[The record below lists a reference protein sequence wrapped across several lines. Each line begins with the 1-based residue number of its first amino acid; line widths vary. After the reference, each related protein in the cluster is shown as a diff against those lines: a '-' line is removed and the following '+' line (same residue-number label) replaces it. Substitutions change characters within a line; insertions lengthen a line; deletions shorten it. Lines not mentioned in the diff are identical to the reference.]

1 MADAVIRGRLADN
14 AIGLREVLFQ
24 SITHMAPGAAVAF
37 SIIVGAGFAG
47 GALPL
52 SVLLALVGCLFVAV
66 SIGQLAKHL
75 PSAAGFA
82 AFAAAGLHPGVGFLI
97 AWGYALAE
105 AMVAPLLYLVFGHVV
120 AGTLAAEYGWPY
132 ETWWPIATVAAAA
145 LVLLLGWFGI
155 RVSAVAG
162 TLLGLFEILVFA
174 ALAGWMIF
182 EAGDANTLSVFGT
195 GPANSPDFGGWSG
208 VIAGSVFTIL
218 AFIGFEAAVPLA
230 EEARNPRRT
239 VQIAVVA
246 STAVIGLFYLLTTY
260 AAAVYFGPER
270 FTEFA
275 SLGEGNPWQ
284 QLARDL
290 WGGYWVLI
298 FAAIVISAIA
308 NSNAGANA
316 TTRTWYALGR
326 ARILTRMLTET
337 HPRWRSPYVGVLV
350 QFAIA
355 LAVALPIGFIYGPY
369 PVAFGLVGTIV
380 TVVII
385 GIYIALN
392 VACMGYYL
400 RRRRAEFKVWLHV
413 VVPVLGVAAFVPAV
427 LTALGV
433 EVFDFITALTW
444 PFSLAGPVVAGWL
457 GLGLIYLLFSA
468 GKRGRQRI
476 RALGLL
482 YNPDG
487 TPVDPTT
494 DAPKAAPTVAPT
506 DAPKE
511 TPQDAP
517 MDAPKETRQDV
528 PTDAPKETPTDAPK
542 ETPTDAP
549 EEAPKEAREQ
559 PPPTAAPR
567 REAADDA

>member
-1 MADAVIRGRLADN
+1 MADAAARGQLADN
-14 AIGLREVLFQ
+14 AVGLREVLFQ

-82 AFAAAGLHPGVGFLI
+82 TYATKGLHPGVGFLV

-105 AMVAPLLYLVFGHVV
+105 AMVAPLLYLIFGHVV
-120 AGTLAAEYGWPY
+120 AGTLAAEYGWKY
-132 ETWWPIATVAAAA
+132 ETWWPIATVGAAV

-162 TLLGLFEILVFA
+162 TILGLFEIAVFA
-174 ALAGWMIF
+174 ALAIWMIVR
-182 EAGDANTLSVFGT
+182 AGNDNTLSVFWT
-195 GPANSPDFGGWSG
+195 SQATSPDFGGWNG
-208 VIAGSVFTIL
+208 IIAGSVFTIL

-239 VQIAVVA
+239 VQVAVVA
-246 STAVIGLFYLLTTY
+246 SAALIGLFYLLTTY
-260 AAAVYFGPER
+260 AAAVYFGPAR

-275 SLGEGNPWQ
+275 AFGEGNPWQ
-284 QLARDL
+284 QLAREI
-290 WGGYWVLI
+290 WGGAWVLI

-326 ARILTRMLTET
+326 ARILTSMLTET
-337 HPRWRSPYVGVLV
+337 HPRWRSPYLGVLV
-350 QFAIA
+350 QFALA
-355 LAVALPIGFIYGPY
+355 LAVALPVGMIYGPY
-369 PVAFGLVGTIV
+369 PVAFGLVGTMI

-385 GIYIALN
+385 GIYIVLN
-392 VACMGYYL
+392 LACIGFYL
-400 RRRRAEFKVWLHV
+400 RHRRDEFKPFWHL
-413 VVPVLGVAAFVPAV
+413 VVPVLGILAFIPAV

-444 PFSLAGPVVAGWL
+444 PFSLAAPVVAGWI
-457 GLGLIYLLFSA
+457 GLGLIYLIYLA
-468 GKRGRQRI
+468 LTRRRDRI
-476 RALGLL
+476 VALGQLFG
-482 YNPDG
+482 PDE
-487 TPVDPTT
+487 TP
-494 DAPKAAPTVAPT
+494 APTSAKPPEPPEPPVA
-506 DAPKE
+506 A
-511 TPQDAP
+511 
-517 MDAPKETRQDV
+517 
-528 PTDAPKETPTDAPK
+528 
-542 ETPTDAP
+542 
-549 EEAPKEAREQ
+549 
-559 PPPTAAPR
+559 TAAP
-567 REAADDA
+567 ATGASDDA

>member
-1 MADAVIRGRLADN
+1 MADPAVRGQLADN
-14 AIGLREVLFQ
+14 AVGLREVLFQ

-82 AFAAAGLHPGVGFLI
+82 TYAARGLHPGVGFLV

-105 AMVAPLLYLVFGHVV
+105 AMVAPLLYLIFGHVV

-132 ETWWPIATVAAAA
+132 DTWWPIATVGAAVI
-145 LVLLLGWFGI
+145 VLLLGWFGI

-162 TLLGLFEILVFA
+162 TLLGLFEIAVFA
-174 ALAGWMIF
+174 TLAIWMIVK
-182 EAGDANTLSVFGT
+182 AGDANTLSVFWT
-195 GPANSPDFGGWSG
+195 GQANSPDFGGWSG

-218 AFIGFEAAVPLA
+218 AFIGFEAAAPLA

-239 VQIAVVA
+239 VQVAVVA
-246 STAVIGLFYLLTTY
+246 SAALIGLFYLLTTY
-260 AAAVYFGPER
+260 AAAVFFGPAR

-275 SLGEGNPWQ
+275 GFGAGNPWQ
-284 QLARDL
+284 QLGRDI
-290 WGGYWVLI
+290 WGGSWVLI

-326 ARILTRMLTET
+326 ARILTSMLTET

-355 LAVALPIGFIYGPY
+355 LAVALPVGMIYDPY
-369 PVAFGLVGTIV
+369 PTAFGLIGTVV

-385 GIYIALN
+385 LIYIVLN
-392 VACMGYYL
+392 LACIGYYL
-400 RRRRAEFKVWLHV
+400 RQRRDEFNPFWHLVL
-413 VVPVLGVAAFVPAV
+413 PVLGVVAFVPAI
-427 LTALGV
+427 LTALGI
-433 EVFDFITALTW
+433 EVFSFITALTW

-457 GLGLIYLLFSA
+457 GLGLCYLLYLA
-468 GKRGRQRI
+468 GTGRRDRI
-476 RALGLL
+476 GALGQ
-482 YNPDG
+482 
-487 TPVDPTT
+487 VFH
-494 DAPKAAPTVAPT
+494 A
-506 DAPKE
+506 
-511 TPQDAP
+511 
-517 MDAPKETRQDV
+517 
-528 PTDAPKETPTDAPK
+528 
-542 ETPTDAP
+542 
-549 EEAPKEAREQ
+549 
-559 PPPTAAPR
+559 
-567 REAADDA
+567 

>member
-1 MADAVIRGRLADN
+1 MTDAAVRGQLADN

-52 SVLLALVGCLFVAV
+52 SVVLALVGCLFVAV

-82 AFAAAGLHPGVGFLI
+82 TYATKGLHPGVGFLV

-105 AMVAPLLYLVFGHVV
+105 AMVAPLLYLIFGHVL

-132 ETWWPIATVAAAA
+132 DTWWPIATVGAAV

-155 RVSAVAG
+155 RVSAVTG
-162 TLLGLFEILVFA
+162 TVLGLFEIAVFA
-174 ALAGWMIF
+174 ALAIWMIVK
-182 EAGDANTLSVFGT
+182 AGADNTLSVFWT
-195 GPANSPDFGGWSG
+195 GQATSPDFGGWSG

-239 VQIAVVA
+239 VQVAVVA
-246 STAVIGLFYLLTTY
+246 SAALIGLFYLLTTY
-260 AAAVYFGPER
+260 AAAVFFGPDR

-275 SLGEGNPWQ
+275 GFGDGNPWQ
-284 QLARDL
+284 QLASDV
-290 WGGYWVLI
+290 WGGFWVLI

-326 ARILTRMLTET
+326 ARILTSMLTET
-337 HPRWRSPYVGVLV
+337 HPTWRSPYVGVLV
-350 QFAIA
+350 QFAVA
-355 LAVALPIGFIYGPY
+355 LAVALPVGMIYGPY
-369 PVAFGLVGTIV
+369 PVAFGLLGTMV

-385 GIYIALN
+385 LIYITLN
-392 VACMGYYL
+392 LACIGFFRRQRRDEFNPFWHLVA
-400 RRRRAEFKVWLHV
+400 
-413 VVPVLGVAAFVPAV
+413 PVLGVVAFVPAI

-444 PFSLAGPVVAGWL
+444 PFSLAAPVVAGWL
-457 GLGLIYLLFSA
+457 GVGLVYLLYLA
-468 GKRGRQRI
+468 RTGRRDRI
-476 RALGLL
+476 GALGQIF
-482 YNPDG
+482 G
-487 TPVDPTT
+487 SE
-494 DAPKAAPTVAPT
+494 
-506 DAPKE
+506 E
-511 TPQDAP
+511 TPAP
-517 MDAPKETRQDV
+517 ASPTPQQRAGTTPASTAGAPATG
-528 PTDAPKETPTDAPK
+528 AS
-542 ETPTDAP
+542 
-549 EEAPKEAREQ
+549 
-559 PPPTAAPR
+559 
-567 REAADDA
+567 DDA

>member
-1 MADAVIRGRLADN
+1 MADAVVRGRLADN

-52 SVLLALVGCLFVAV
+52 SVVLALVGCLFVAV

-82 AFAAAGLHPGVGFLI
+82 TFAAAGLHPGVGFLV

-120 AGTLAAEYGWPY
+120 ASTLAAEYGWPY
-132 ETWWPIATVAAAA
+132 ETWWPIATVAAAV

-162 TLLGLFEILVFA
+162 TVLGLFEIVVFA
-174 ALAGWMIF
+174 ALAVWMIV

-246 STAVIGLFYLLTTY
+246 STALIGLFYLLTTY
-260 AAAVYFGPER
+260 AAAVYFGPQR
-270 FTEFA
+270 FTEFP
-275 SLGEGNPWQ
+275 SSGEGNPWQ
-284 QLARDL
+284 QLASDL
-290 WGGYWVLI
+290 WGGFWVLI

-326 ARILTRMLTET
+326 ARILTGMLTET
-337 HPRWRSPYVGVLV
+337 HPRWRSPYLGVLV
-350 QFAIA
+350 QFALA
-355 LAVALPIGFIYGPY
+355 LGVALPIGMIYGPY

-392 VACMGYYL
+392 LACIGFYL
-400 RRRRAEFKVWLHV
+400 RRRRAEFKPLWHL

-427 LTALGV
+427 LTALGI

-457 GLGLIYLLFSA
+457 VIGLIYLLFLT

-487 TPVDPTT
+487 TPAASTADAAPDAAT
-494 DAPKAAPTVAPT
+494 DAP
-506 DAPKE
+506 
-511 TPQDAP
+511 TP
-517 MDAPKETRQDV
+517 V
-528 PTDAPKETPTDAPK
+528 
-542 ETPTDAP
+542 
-549 EEAPKEAREQ
+549 REQ
-559 PPPTAAPR
+559 PPPAAATAAPAS
-567 REAADDA
+567 EAADEP

>member
-1 MADAVIRGRLADN
+1 MADTAVRGRLAEN
-14 AIGLREVLFQ
+14 AVGLREVLFQ

-75 PSAAGFA
+75 PSAGGFA
-82 AFAAAGLHPGVGFLI
+82 TYATKGLHPGVGFLV

-132 ETWWPIATVAAAA
+132 DTWWPIATVGAAV

-162 TLLGLFEILVFA
+162 TLLGLFEIVVFA
-174 ALAGWMIF
+174 ALAVWMIVK
-182 EAGDANTLSVFGT
+182 AGDANTLSVFWT
-195 GPANSPDFGGWSG
+195 DQANSPDFGGWSG

-218 AFIGFEAAVPLA
+218 AFIGFEAAAPLA

-246 STAVIGLFYLLTTY
+246 SAILIGLFYLLTTY
-260 AAAVYFGPER
+260 AAAVFFGPDR
-270 FTEFA
+270 FTGFA
-275 SLGEGNPWQ
+275 GFGEGNPWQ
-284 QLARDL
+284 QLSRDV
-290 WGGYWVLI
+290 WGGAWVLI

-326 ARILTRMLTET
+326 ARILTTMLTET

-355 LAVALPIGFIYGPY
+355 LLIALPVGFIYDPY
-369 PVAFGLVGTIV
+369 PTAFGLVGTAV

-385 GIYIALN
+385 LIYIVLN
-392 VACMGYYL
+392 LACIGFYL
-400 RRRRAEFKVWLHV
+400 RQRRDEFNPFWHL
-413 VVPVLGVAAFVPAV
+413 VVPVLGVAAFVPAI
-427 LTALGV
+427 LTALGIEAFSFV
-433 EVFDFITALTW
+433 TALTW
-444 PFSLAGPVVAGWL
+444 PFSLAGPVVAGWF
-457 GLGLIYLLFSA
+457 G
-468 GKRGRQRI
+468 
-476 RALGLL
+476 LGLL
-482 YNPDG
+482 YLLYLAGTGRRDRIDALGQLFQPDQ
-487 TPVDPTT
+487 P
-494 DAPKAAPTVAPT
+494 
-506 DAPKE
+506 
-511 TPQDAP
+511 
-517 MDAPKETRQDV
+517 
-528 PTDAPKETPTDAPK
+528 
-542 ETPTDAP
+542 
-549 EEAPKEAREQ
+549 
-559 PPPTAAPR
+559 PPPTAAKVPEQR
-567 REAADDA
+567 PAAPAEA